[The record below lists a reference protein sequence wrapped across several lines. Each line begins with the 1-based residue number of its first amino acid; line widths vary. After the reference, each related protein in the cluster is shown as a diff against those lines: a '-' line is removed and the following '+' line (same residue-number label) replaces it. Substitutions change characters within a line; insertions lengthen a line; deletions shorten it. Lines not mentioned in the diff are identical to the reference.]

1 MKRKLRLLNL
11 IRNRLFSM
19 EKVVSLLRFKIKNFL
34 FQSLFRLID
43 LLKTSYSS
51 VDIEN
56 INHFISGLR
65 SGNINLS
72 DLGIDVL
79 VEISNNYIKHCFDI
93 LGSGWA
99 RVYYGARGRAWKK
112 KVYSMSQTLKHDLQG
127 DWLRGHIN
135 ASNLTESKKIWQL
148 IQDKNYTPIDWQLDF
163 KSGYRWSERTWYK
176 DIKYGIL
183 PGVDIKVPWEL
194 ARMQHLPQLAI
205 SYLMAID
212 HLPGFTSP
220 ENYRLEFRNQVLDF
234 IATNPPRWGVNWSC
248 SMEVAIRVC
257 NWLIA
262 FDLFHE
268 FGAEFDQDFKKVFYR
283 SVYEHGLHILNNLEW
298 SPFFRNNHYL
308 ANIIGLVFIAAY
320 LPSKPEINRM
330 LAFAIR
336 EFVNEVKNQFNDD
349 GTHFEASTCYHH
361 LTAEMVI
368 YTTALILGLTSEKIE
383 SIKNSSQGIP
393 FYAPLPS
400 GHDNPF
406 PNWYFPLL
414 KKMIDFSICMMR
426 IDGKIPQ
433 IGDNDSGRFLK
444 IFPKYKKVSNHIAKK
459 IFLNLN
465 EFDEGS
471 DCEDYWFEHFLD
483 NSHLITAFQG
493 LLNFQDFTQEKN
505 NLVINEAVLVK
516 ALSNHAIINT
526 NSHNL
531 LSSVSI
537 EIGDIEEWINFQKRI
552 ENSPFNPVIFRFP
565 SSRNLRQ
572 KMAFFAFPDFGLFI
586 IKSPYLYMAIRCGSK
601 GQNGLGGHAHNDQ
614 LSVELTIGDVDIY
627 RDPGSYL
634 YTPFPEIRN
643 RYRSVKAHFAPRY
656 GDAEPGDLYSD
667 LFSIGGDPKSKVL
680 YFGRYG
686 FLGRHDGFGFPVF
699 RHIEI
704 LETQV
709 IITDFSPHVQLSKI
723 LPEKVPFSPAY
734 GVILNPSMS
743 ITENQNVIT

>member
-1 MKRKLRLLNL
+1 MKKVIRRINL
-11 IRNRLFSM
+11 IRKRFLSVG
-19 EKVVSLLRFKIKNFL
+19 KILSLLRF
-34 FQSLFRLID
+34 RLTNYLLQGLLRLVD

-51 VDIEN
+51 ADIEN
-56 INHFISGLR
+56 INHHTSGLR
-65 SGNINLS
+65 NRNINLP
-72 DLGIDVL
+72 DLGIDAL
-79 VEISNNYIKHCFDI
+79 AQISNYYLKHCFDI

-99 RVYYGARGRAWKK
+99 RVYYGARGRAWEK

-127 DWLRGHIN
+127 NWLRGRIN
-135 ASNLTESKKIWQL
+135 ASNLSESNKIWRL
-148 IQDKNYTPIDWQLDF
+148 IQDENYTPIDWQLDF

-176 DIKYGIL
+176 DIRYGNL

-205 SYLMAID
+205 AYFMAIN
-212 HLPGFTSP
+212 HITGFMSP
-220 ENYRLEFRNQVLDF
+220 EIYRLEFRNQVLDF

-268 FGAEFDQDFKKVFYR
+268 FGAKFDKDFEKVFFR
-283 SVYEHGLHILNNLEW
+283 SIYEHGLHILNNLEW

-308 ANIIGLVFIAAY
+308 ANIVGLVFSAAY

-330 LAFAIR
+330 LVFAIR
-336 EFVNEVKNQFNDD
+336 ELIHEVKNQFNDD

-368 YTTALILGLTSEKIE
+368 YATALILGLTSEKIE
-383 SIKNSSQGIP
+383 SIKNSSRGIT
-393 FYAPLPS
+393 FYTPLSS

-406 PNWYFPLL
+406 PKWYFPLL
-414 KKMIDFSICMMR
+414 KKMINFSICIKR
-426 IDGKIPQ
+426 SDGTFPQ
-433 IGDNDSGRFLK
+433 IGDNDSGRFFK
-444 IFPKYKKVSNHIAKK
+444 IFPKYRKVSNHMAGKL
-459 IFLNLN
+459 FLNLK
-465 EFDEGS
+465 EFDEYC
-471 DCEDYWFEHFLD
+471 DCEDLWFEYFLD
-483 NSHLITAFQG
+483 NGHIITAFQG
-493 LLNFQDFTQEKN
+493 LLNFQDFPQEN
-505 NLVINEAVLVK
+505 NLVLNEAALVK
-516 ALSNHAIINT
+516 ALSNLAIINT
-526 NSHNL
+526 NYHNL
-531 LSSVSI
+531 LSSVSN
-537 EIGDIEEWINFQKRI
+537 EIGDVEEWVNFQKRI
-552 ENSPFNPVIFRFP
+552 ENSPFDPVIFCFH

-572 KMAFFAFPDFGLFI
+572 KMTCYAFPDFGLFI
-586 IKSPYLYMAIRCGSK
+586 IKSPCLYMAIRCGSK

-667 LFSIGGDPKSKVL
+667 LFSIGGDPQSKVL

-709 IITDFSPHVQLSKI
+709 VITDFSPHVQLSKI
-723 LPEKVPFSPAY
+723 FPEKVPFSPAY
-734 GVILNPSMS
+734 GVILNPSIS
-743 ITENQNVIT
+743 IMENQNVIT